1 VKIAMSANHGSG
13 RAGTN
18 FELAGTIGP
27 AGRSMGGMIAQLIA
41 AYHPA
46 RAKPSSQSCDQRTIC
61 RMRNRRDRGFYAA
74 AELRP

>member
-1 VKIAMSANHGSG
+1 MSANHGSG

-46 RAKPSSQSCDQRTIC
+46 GAKPRPNHVTSG
-61 RMRNRRDRGFYAA
+61 RDLPHAKPA
-74 AELRP
+74 